1 MVAGV
6 REVKELG
13 KHWSSVMVQRK
24 GEEVKLEEGF
34 KSWTNVMS
42 QSLSQA
48 VSAAFPVSRTI
59 SSVDYVRL
67 NLSLSVSF
75 TLAAFSSLVYKTC
88 FVLLVICCYSFLWI
102 LSLIN
107 EDINLIQ
114 YRNNQPYYY
123 RKKVTYFLKVNYL

>member
-1 MVAGV
+1 M
-6 REVKELG
+6 KP
-13 KHWSSVMVQRK
+13 
-24 GEEVKLEEGF
+24 EEGF

-48 VSAAFPVSRTI
+48 VSSAFPVSRTI

-75 TLAAFSSLVYKTC
+75 TLAAFSSLMYKM
-88 FVLLVICCYSFLWI
+88 FRAFSDLFLFFFLLF

-107 EDINLIQ
+107 EDNNLYNTVIINLIITA
-114 YRNNQPYYY
+114 R
-123 RKKVTYFLKVNYL
+123 R